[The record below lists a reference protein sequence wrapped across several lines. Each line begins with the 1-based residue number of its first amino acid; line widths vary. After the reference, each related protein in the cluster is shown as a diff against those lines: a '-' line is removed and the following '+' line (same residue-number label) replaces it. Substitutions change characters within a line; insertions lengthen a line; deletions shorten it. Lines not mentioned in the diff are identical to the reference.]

1 MLFTISY
8 TYSVFN
14 NKIVGNI
21 TATKNVWNYSF
32 NVTGGT
38 VENDYYKVSLSGT
51 SGSFNVVL
59 DSTDYSDYISYSIKL
74 DESNLSSD
82 VKFYRDSSCLD
93 EITDNIYSGTLDS
106 NTTSTITIYWKSSSS
121 VSGDLFVS
129 SEGKVYV
136 VTTMMKNGNSSDS
149 SANGGTEF
157 WNDTYKPYIRTIKF
171 DNDLSNLSVSCTG
184 DSVLCWNVSYD
195 SNQEKKF
202 MATLQI
208 VVKIIQI
215 VIV

>member
-1 MLFTISY
+1 MLMLFTISY
-8 TYSVFN
+8 TYSVFS

-38 VENDYYKVSLSGT
+38 VENDYYKVLLSGT

-59 DSTDYSDYISYSIKL
+59 DSTGYSDYISYSIKL

-121 VSGDLFVS
+121 VSGNLFVS

-136 VTTMMKNGNSSDS
+136 MAMMKNGYSSDS
-149 SANGGTEF
+149 SANGEQNFGM
-157 WNDTYKPYIRTIKF
+157 IHIS
-171 DNDLSNLSVSCTG
+171 L
-184 DSVLCWNVSYD
+184 
-195 SNQEKKF
+195 
-202 MATLQI
+202 I
-208 VVKIIQI
+208 
-215 VIV
+215 